1 MGGARKLMRR
11 YFLPLFDLG
20 GDFAALGPV
29 GRCEEALF
37 LSFTITF
44 VLLTAPL
51 SNHALLAAVRSAGS
65 NKSPFLPGLLRKFN
79 LRSCGCGEAAFFCG
93 GGLDGGGELGG
104 GGASFSLA
112 SSLGLWSW
120 RSVSASSSSALDV

>member
-11 YFLPLFDLG
+11 YFPPLFLLG

-29 GRCEEALF
+29 GRFKEALF
-37 LSFTITF
+37 LSSTITF

-51 SNHALLAAVRSAGS
+51 SNHVLLAAVRSAGS

-79 LRSCGCGEAAFFCG
+79 LRSCGCGEAAFFCC
-93 GGLDGGGELGG
+93 GGLY
-104 GGASFSLA
+104 
-112 SSLGLWSW
+112 
-120 RSVSASSSSALDV
+120 

>member
-1 MGGARKLMRR
+1 MRR
-11 YFLPLFDLG
+11 YFLALVLG

-37 LSFTITF
+37 LSLTITF

-51 SNHALLAAVRSAGS
+51 SNQVLLAAVRSAGS

-120 RSVSASSSSALDV
+120 RSVSASSSSS